1 VREILA
7 NERGAEGAGDGVM
20 VEEAS
25 GGFEKVL
32 VRGRGVGTGGE
43 DGREGSIC

>member
-1 VREILA
+1 VREVFA
-7 NERGAEGAGDGVM
+7 NARGAEGASNGVM

-25 GGFEKVL
+25 GRFEKVL
-32 VRGRGVGTGGE
+32 VRGRRVGPGGE

>member
-1 VREILA
+1 MREVFT
-7 NERGAEGAGDGVM
+7 NERGAEGAGNDVM

-43 DGREGSIC
+43 DG